1 MQLIRETMLSCTILK
16 NAGDKPQVAGDKH
29 RGDMKL
35 SKQYYSY
42 VHYYYLYSHNHLPK
56 NYVLKW
62 KKYLDDNYQ
71 MERYYSFFTKEDWK
85 RQLMELP
92 KYHKYI
98 LNAERQAASL
108 KQQATSFENNRK

>member
-1 MQLIRETMLSCTILK
+1 MQLISKTTLSCTTLK
-16 NAGDKPQVAGDKH
+16 GISYKQQASSRKH

-71 MERYYSFFTKEDWK
+71 MKRYYSFFTKEDWK

-98 LNAERQAASL
+98 LNAE
-108 KQQATSFENNRK
+108 

>member
-1 MQLIRETMLSCTILK
+1 MQLISKTKLSCIILK

-42 VHYYYLYSHNHLPK
+42 VHYYYLYSHNRLPK

-71 MERYYSFFTKEDWK
+71 MERYYSLFTKEEWK
-85 RQLMELP
+85 RQLKELP
-92 KYHKYI
+92 EYHKYI
-98 LNAERQAASL
+98 LNAECQATSH
-108 KQQATSFENNRK
+108 KQLVTSFENNRK

>member
-1 MQLIRETMLSCTILK
+1 MQLTRETTLSCTTLK
-16 NAGDKPQVAGDKH
+16 GISNKLQATSRKRRD
-29 RGDMKL
+29 DMKL

-71 MERYYSFFTKEDWK
+71 MERYYSLFTKEEWK
-85 RQLMELP
+85 RKLKELP
-92 KYHKYI
+92 EYHKYI
-98 LNAERQAASL
+98 LNAERQATSH
-108 KQQATSFENNRK
+108 KQLVTSSENNRK

>member
-1 MQLIRETMLSCTILK
+1 MQLIRETTLSCITLK
-16 NAGDKPQVAGDKH
+16 DAGDKQQAAGNKH

-42 VHYYYLYSHNHLPK
+42 VHYYYLYSHNRLPK

-85 RQLMELP
+85 HKLKELP
-92 KYHKYI
+92 EYHKYI
-98 LNAERQAASL
+98 LNAERQATSS
-108 KQQATSFENNRK
+108 KRQATSTELQAF

>member
-1 MQLIRETMLSCTILK
+1 MQLISKTTLSCTTLK
-16 NAGDKPQVAGDKH
+16 NAGDKPQVAGDKQ
-29 RGDMKL
+29 RDDMKL

-71 MERYYSFFTKEDWK
+71 MERYYSLFTKEEWK
-85 RQLMELP
+85 RQLKELP
-92 KYHKYI
+92 EYHKYI
-98 LNAERQAASL
+98 LNAERQATSSKL
-108 KQQATSFENNRK
+108 RATSFENNRK